1 MLRDNLPH
9 EVNCTS
15 DQPCAT
21 CRLVVILHKTLDSS
35 QKEVVFNEFQ
45 SQLPAADQRRL
56 QQKVADS
63 DLPRRVI
70 NSLVKSYPNLTIE
83 NLLQLDLRDL
93 YRIPRF
99 GKGSMRE
106 LQNWIKKQG
115 FSTPWNFFD

>member
-15 DQPCAT
+15 EQPCAT
-21 CRLVVILHKTLDSS
+21 CRLVVTLHKTLDSS

-70 NSLVKSYPNLTIE
+70 NSLVKKYPDLTIE
-83 NLLQLDLRDL
+83 NLLQLGPSDL
-93 YRIPRF
+93 YRLKSF
-99 GKGSMRE
+99 GKVSMKE